1 MSKKI
6 SNILH
11 APIGWLLRLIAL
23 LPFKALYVLA
33 DITYFILFHIVG
45 YRKNVVKQNLHESFP
60 NKSDDQ
66 INAITQGF
74 YHWFADYIFE
84 TIKLLHISDGE
95 MRKRFVFKDM
105 EIVDNYFDQN
115 QSIVAYAA
123 HYCNWEWIPSITM
136 WTRHDQIQQ
145 VFCQVYRPLKNE
157 WTDEFM
163 LNLRRRF
170 NSVGLKKRTVLR
182 DLLRY
187 RRDGKNTI
195 TGFMSDQHP
204 SHGDPGHIINWLNHP
219 TAIISGTEVLARKLN
234 MAVVYLKVCR
244 VSRGHYT
251 CTIVD
256 ITSNPNSLP
265 QGELT
270 EKYARL
276 LEQQINEQPETWL
289 WTHKRWKKKVSL
301 PRGISPK

>member
-1 MSKKI
+1 MSKRTDKI
-6 SNILH
+6 LY
-11 APIGWLLRLIAL
+11 APIGWLLRLIAH
-23 LPFKALYVLA
+23 LPFKALYALA
-33 DITYFILFHIVG
+33 DITYFILYHLVG
-45 YRKNVVKQNLHESFP
+45 YRKGVVKQNLHESFP
-60 NKSDDQ
+60 DKSEDQ
-66 INAITQGF
+66 IMAITRGF

-84 TIKLLHISDGE
+84 TIKLLHVSDDE
-95 MRKRFVFKDM
+95 MRKRFVFENM
-105 EIVDNYFDQN
+105 ETVDRYFDQN
-115 QSIVAYAA
+115 RSIVAYAA

-136 WTRHDQIQQ
+136 WTRHDMSRQ
-145 VFCQVYRPLKNE
+145 VFCQVYRPLKNQ

-170 NSVGLKKRTVLR
+170 HSVGLKKRTVLR

-187 RRDGKNTI
+187 RRDGKDTI

-234 MAVVYLKVCR
+234 MAVIYFKLCR

-256 ITSNPNSLP
+256 ITADPNSLP

-270 EKYARL
+270 ETYARL

-289 WTHKRWKKKVSL
+289 WTHKRWKKKVTL
-301 PRGISPK
+301 PTET